1 MSGHN
6 GPDGPDSDEEIVF
19 TARPWAQ
26 SRHHHIFLSANDISR
41 LRAAAVEMDAAAAAA
56 VETTPAV
63 AAAATVAAVVSTQAS
78 TSTSAETSVVSKKR
92 AFITRPEALLAVAKR
107 LRVSNDNL
115 AYRTSGGLRIMLRN
129 DPDPDVDHE
138 DANVLAFDV
147 SVITDN
153 ESSAIIR
160 SIKNEVDIMEDESG
174 CVVIEEYEFGE
185 SDDDALK
192 SAMDFL
198 NEVDQWTVCACG
210 EYLIKDFPAT
220 ECYLCELT
228 HAGDPTDIFCP
239 ICHEPG
245 RARWMTTTTCC
256 AQQLHAKC
264 KTACKEASGTTGCPM
279 CRSTLW

>member
-1 MSGHN
+1 L
-6 GPDGPDSDEEIVF
+6 E
-19 TARPWAQ
+19 A
-26 SRHHHIFLSANDISR
+26 
-41 LRAAAVEMDAAAAAA
+41 
-56 VETTPAV
+56 AV
-63 AAAATVAAVVSTQAS
+63 AAAAVAVSTQAS
-78 TSTSAETSVVSKKR
+78 TSTSTENAQTSSSNEEVSKKR

-129 DPDPDVDHE
+129 DPDPDVDH
-138 DANVLAFDV
+138 DDINVVAFDV

-153 ESSAIIR
+153 ESSAIVR

-256 AQQLHAKC
+256 AQQLHTKC
-264 KTACKEASGTTGCPM
+264 KTLCRESSTTGCPM
-279 CRSTLW
+279 CRSANW